1 MFGIV
6 VSFVVFAGCPVE
18 VELSLGDSVF
28 EPVVKHIKSFGS
40 FHSKL
45 RAKNVVGSG
54 VVGFERRAIYW
65 LLVAQFF
72 KSSDHGNSILSAE
85 EKSAGFSF
93 GSRGRDTFECLAE
106 NVDGAIVFRI
116 WRIAG
121 DLVREKK

>member
-1 MFGIV
+1 MV
-6 VSFVVFAGCPVE
+6 T
-18 VELSLGDSVF
+18 
-28 EPVVKHIKSFGS
+28 HIKRFGS
-40 FHSKL
+40 FHSNL

-72 KSSDHGNSILSAE
+72 KRSDHGNGFLSAE
-85 EKSAGFSF
+85 EKSASFSF
-93 GSRGRDTFECLAE
+93 GSRDRDTFECLTE

-121 DLVREKK
+121 DLVR